1 MTDAEQAAWL
11 SLTAVL
17 SAACSTVPLHVALRS
32 LAGLYGALVGNLA
45 ASHPDLARTH
55 LAALHA
61 VLAAEVDRRAF
72 PEVQGNA

>member
-17 SAACSTVPLHVALRS
+17 SAACSTVPLHLALRS
-32 LAGLYGALVGNLA
+32 LAGIYGALVGNLA
-45 ASHPDLARTH
+45 ASHPNLARAHVT
-55 LAALHA
+55 ALHD
-61 VLAAEVDRRAF
+61 VLTAEVDRQAF